1 MSRITL
7 LLLQALVAV
16 VSVALWYALTTYPI
30 FGKILLPPFFF
41 SNPVDVGA
49 QIVAWFVSGVIW
61 KHLWVTLVESI
72 LAFVIG
78 SIGGG
83 LVGFL
88 FARQP
93 RAAAVFAPYG
103 QIVNA
108 LPRGVFAPIFT
119 LLLAL
124 CFLVEVWLACKV

>member
-78 SIGGG
+78 SIGGVVGG
-83 LVGFL
+83 LW
-88 FARQP
+88 FARP
-93 RAAAVFAPYG
+93 PPAAAGFGPYVQNG
-103 QIVNA
+103 NA
-108 LPRGVFAPIFT
+108 LP
-119 LLLAL
+119 
-124 CFLVEVWLACKV
+124 

>member
-78 SIGGG
+78 SIGGA
-83 LVGFL
+83 LVGFWFCL
-88 FARQP
+88 P
-93 RAAAVFAPYG
+93 PPTSAVVDPAVE
-103 QIVNA
+103 IVNSFHPLVLGTLFTILLCPCSLSKRA
-108 LPRGVFAPIFT
+108 LRVT
-119 LLLAL
+119 
-124 CFLVEVWLACKV
+124 

>member
-83 LVGFL
+83 LGGFL
-88 FARQP
+88 VARP
-93 RAAAVFAPYG
+93 PPATPLFDPHVKIG
-103 QIVNA
+103 NA
-108 LPRGVFAPIFT
+108 LPRRVLAPPFT
-119 LLLAL
+119 LLLRPGRL
-124 CFLVEVWLACKV
+124 L

>member
-83 LVGFL
+83 LVRLL
-88 FARQP
+88 FFCHP
-93 RAAAVFAPYG
+93 RYAAVLESD
-103 QIVNA
+103 V
-108 LPRGVFAPIFT
+108 
-119 LLLAL
+119 
-124 CFLVEVWLACKV
+124 

>member
-78 SIGGG
+78 SIGS
-83 LVGFL
+83 
-88 FARQP
+88 
-93 RAAAVFAPYG
+93 AACWSASG
-103 QIVNA
+103 
-108 LPRGVFAPIFT
+108 
-119 LLLAL
+119 LLANREQPPCSIHTSRWSMRFRAWCWHRYSHFGL
-124 CFLVEVWLACKV
+124 ALVSGRK